1 MDYIF
6 DDHVC
11 HATTKTSK
19 MNLFVTYKYNHSFI
33 KKAYLPCVVVVHVPA
48 GGRSQA
54 GVPDGGP
61 GAGRAWRE
69 EAQPAHRRLGVGD
82 TKERVHLI

>member
-1 MDYIF
+1 M
-6 DDHVC
+6 
-11 HATTKTSK
+11 
-19 MNLFVTYKYNHSFI
+19 
-33 KKAYLPCVVVVHVPA
+33 VVHVPA

-69 EAQPAHRRLGVGD
+69 EAQPAHRRLGVRD
-82 TKERVHLI
+82 TKERVHLIKSKDLFTAGCYFMSKKS